1 MNKTGIT
8 SLIASFVILFFGA
21 YLDGIALSQLVQ
33 GHAMM
38 MVIGLSITAVMLH
51 HTGPQCLD
59 ALFMLKEIFK
69 PTPTHFHETINSYRE
84 HSKEVRKNGV
94 LHFEVMSEYED
105 DHVVKQILMMAAD
118 GYKTKL
124 IDTIAKRQI
133 ENQRRRLMTS
143 ASVFDALG
151 GYAPT
156 MGILGAVL
164 GLMKVMANMDDP
176 SSLGAGIATAF
187 VATIYGVFFAN
198 TVFLPLGNHFKLRA
212 TTTTAYREMVL
223 DGVISIV
230 DTKPLDQLETSMRSY
245 IPSDDVESAIVEEK
259 QLDME
264 IEEGKS

>member
-1 MNKTGIT
+1 MNKSGIT

-33 GHAMM
+33 GHAAM

-59 ALFMLKEIFK
+59 ALKMLKEIFK
-69 PTPTHFHETINSYRE
+69 PTPTHFHQTIEFFKDS
-84 HSKEVRKNGV
+84 SKEIRINGA
-94 LHFEVMSEYED
+94 LHFEVMAETES
-105 DHVVKQILMMAAD
+105 DHVVKQTLMMAAD
-118 GYKTKL
+118 GYKPEV
-124 IDTIAKRQI
+124 INTIAKRQI

-143 ASVFDALG
+143 GSVFDALG

-164 GLMKVMANMDDP
+164 GLMKVMGNMDDP
-176 SSLGAGIATAF
+176 SSLGSGIATAF

-198 TVFLPLGNHFKLRA
+198 TVFLPLGNHYKLRA
-212 TTTTAYREMVL
+212 TTTTAYREMIL

-230 DTKPLDQLETSMRSY
+230 SGKPMDQLETSMRSF
-245 IPSDDVESAIVEEK
+245 IPSDDVESAIDEEI
-259 QLDME
+259 QLDKE
-264 IEEGKS
+264 IEEAKA

>member
-1 MNKTGIT
+1 MNKTGVL
-8 SLIASFVILFFGA
+8 SLVASFFILFFGA
-21 YLDGIALSQLVQ
+21 YLDGIALSQLIQ
-33 GHAMM
+33 GHAAM

-59 ALFMLKEIFK
+59 AFIMLKEIFK
-69 PTPTHFHETINSYRE
+69 PTPTHFHQTINAFRD
-84 HSKEVRKNGV
+84 HSKEVRRNGA
-94 LHFEVMSEYED
+94 LHFEVMAED
-105 DHVVKQILMMAAD
+105 EEDHVVKQILMMAAD
-118 GYKTKL
+118 GYKANM
-124 IDTIAKRQI
+124 IETIAKRQI
-133 ENQRRRLMTS
+133 ENQKRRLMTS

-198 TVFLPLGNHFKLRA
+198 TVFLPLGNHYKLRGS
-212 TTTTAYREMVL
+212 TTTAYREMVL
-223 DGVISIV
+223 DGVLSIV

-245 IPSDDVESAIVEEK
+245 IPSDDVESALVEE
-259 QLDME
+259 QELDKE
-264 IEEGKS
+264 IEGGKA